1 MCRIWILIPNVGFAV
16 KHQSPPPNREVHLLT
31 KIITSPHPHIL
42 QLVDHHED
50 SKYIHIITEKYTGG
64 ELFDVIGK
72 HTTSDG
78 CLPEEYAACIIKCV
92 LDAVAHLY
100 SLGIVHRDVKPENI
114 LFEESSERDEDDDHD
129 YV

>member
-16 KHQSPPPNREVHLLT
+16 KHQHHHPIPHPNREVHLLT

-72 HTTSDG
+72 HTT
-78 CLPEEYAACIIKCV
+78 EYAACIIKCV

-114 LFEESSERDEDDDHD
+114 LFEESSEPDEDDDHD